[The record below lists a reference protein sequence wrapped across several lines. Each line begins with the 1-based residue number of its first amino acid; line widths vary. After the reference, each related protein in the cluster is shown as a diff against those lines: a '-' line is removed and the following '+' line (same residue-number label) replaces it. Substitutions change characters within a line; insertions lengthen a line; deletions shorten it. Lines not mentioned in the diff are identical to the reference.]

1 MSFRNLLIA
10 DLRLLLAPSLKA
22 QGFFFLFVEAQ
33 FAQFIGLF
41 APARRFGFNISQ
53 GRRLGAFLSGL
64 TIWGQLEPQSRRAR
78 L

>member
-22 QGFFFLFVEAQ
+22 QGFFFLCVEAQ
-33 FAQFIGLF
+33 FAQLIGLF
-41 APARRFGFNISQ
+41 ATSLRRGFNISQ
-53 GRRLGAFLSGL
+53 RRRLGAFLFGL